1 MEPDNLVVVSDS
13 PVQPWNLNSQNLIS
27 SRSCPNFTKLGR
39 LSRPYSKVI
48 PKRSIEK
55 DQGISGNFTSCEV
68 AMFGQERGK
77 LKIYLLVAI
86 LRDWDVLRHN
96 LYVLAN
102 PKEPKE
108 VGNLVGKA
116 NLQEPF
122 RNHRKTKLERGKKLL
137 HASTQDK
144 DEITSIRWPKRV
156 SRSQVQDGFQ
166 SQASSLSDPLDLEA
180 KSHSN
185 LSKLEALSLE
195 TKITRQRL
203 TPAAKR
209 GSNDQPL
216 TYLYLDSVLT
226 ILHRDP

>member
-1 MEPDNLVVVSDS
+1 
-13 PVQPWNLNSQNLIS
+13 
-27 SRSCPNFTKLGR
+27 
-39 LSRPYSKVI
+39 
-48 PKRSIEK
+48 
-55 DQGISGNFTSCEV
+55 
-68 AMFGQERGK
+68 
-77 LKIYLLVAI
+77 
-86 LRDWDVLRHN
+86 
-96 LYVLAN
+96 
-102 PKEPKE
+102 
-108 VGNLVGKA
+108 
-116 NLQEPF
+116 
-122 RNHRKTKLERGKKLL
+122 LL

-185 LSKLEALSLE
+185 LSQLEALSLE
-195 TKITRQRL
+195 MKITRQRL